1 MNWFFHWIK
10 CSLQNK
16 AIEKILLYQYLL
28 VTSVF
33 LYFGQSS
40 MGYWSQIRAT
50 LCFFC
55 TFASDTLKEIKAEES
70 DVYSATKRTEA
81 TQTTFWDKLVQG
93 HVSEKSFSWAF
104 HEHWS
109 FFAETYSLNGA
120 ESKKSCLQ
128 FFQSHLGLFYA
139 N

>member
-1 MNWFFHWIK
+1 MYNKTIIEFGFRMMSWIIK
-10 CSLQNK
+10 TSC
-16 AIEKILLYQYLL
+16 LYYLP
-28 VTSVF
+28 
-33 LYFGQSS
+33 QP
-40 MGYWSQIRAT
+40 
-50 LCFFC
+50 
-55 TFASDTLKEIKAEES
+55 
-70 DVYSATKRTEA
+70 
-81 TQTTFWDKLVQG
+81 LVQG

-104 HEHWS
+104 YEHWS

>member
-1 MNWFFHWIK
+1 MVPWFH
-10 CSLQNK
+10 
-16 AIEKILLYQYLL
+16 
-28 VTSVF
+28 
-33 LYFGQSS
+33 G
-40 MGYWSQIRAT
+40 
-50 LCFFC
+50 
-55 TFASDTLKEIKAEES
+55 
-70 DVYSATKRTEA
+70 
-81 TQTTFWDKLVQG
+81 LVQG

-104 HEHWS
+104 YEQWS